1 MNKRKEKEQKETETA
16 RTYLENSLC
25 CLTLKLP
32 PLRERIDDIPSITA
46 LYIHKLNISSEKQII
61 GLETEAM
68 ELLQSFPWPHNLDQ
82 LQHVLNELVVITNTP
97 YITYQSVKQILKQEQ
112 TSCTFQQTSHF
123 NFNQTLDNINY
134 QIIVAVLKQENG
146 NKEKTSKRL
155 GISRSTLWRILKN
168 HADDNDK

>member
-1 MNKRKEKEQKETETA
+1 
-16 RTYLENSLC
+16 
-25 CLTLKLP
+25 
-32 PLRERIDDIPSITA
+32 
-46 LYIHKLNISSEKQII
+46 
-61 GLETEAM
+61 M